1 MKRPSGDQT
10 GLEITESTPETT
22 RTGAPPSAG
31 TLNSGFALPSVA
43 AMATHLPSGDQLG
56 APRTSSESSN
66 PRALVPS
73 AAMTCRCVRPRLRTR
88 KQIRPPSGDTA
99 GAPGTDPSAP
109 FHNSDSTPSLIFHRA
124 SAAPFEPTYRTES

>member
-43 AMATHLPSGDQLG
+43 ATATHLPSGDQLG
-56 APRTSSESSN
+56 VPRTSSASASA
-66 PRALVPS
+66 RTLVPS
-73 AAMTCRCVRPRLRTR
+73 ASMTCRLARPRLLTR
-88 KQIRPPSGDTA
+88 KQIRPPSVDIA
-99 GAPGTDPSAP
+99 GALGTAPSVP
-109 FHNSDSTPSLIFHRA
+109 FHNSDSEASLIFHRL
-124 SAAPFEPTYRTES
+124 SAAP

>member
-1 MKRPSGDQT
+1 MNRPSGDQT
-10 GLEITESTPETT
+10 GLEMTESPPATS

-31 TLNSGFALPSVA
+31 TLNRGFALPSVA

-73 AAMTCRCVRPRLRTR
+73 AAMTCRRVLPRLRTR
-88 KQIRPPSGDTA
+88 KQIRLPSGDTA
-99 GAPGTDPSAP
+99 GALGTAPSVP
-109 FHNSDSTPSLIFHRA
+109 FHNSDSTPSLIFHRP
-124 SAAPFEPTYRTES
+124 SAAPFEPT